1 LDKKIEYFAIKSVT
15 GKICAYL
22 YDQYKLNGGPL
33 FDIPFDRNELA
44 DFLNVSRPTL
54 SRELAK
60 LKEQGIIDYY
70 LNSFK
75 VLDIEKLEQELI
87 I

>member
-1 LDKKIEYFAIKSVT
+1 
-15 GKICAYL
+15 
-22 YDQYKLNGGPL
+22 
-33 FDIPFDRNELA
+33 
-44 DFLNVSRPTL
+44 VSRPTL